1 MLFDSIKKS
10 LIFSITINNY
20 MKKTFIF
27 LPYSLEPQMQKYTPK
42 IWYLCT
48 KKKKKKSVI
57 LGKIDIQS
65 MSIND

>member
-48 KKKKKKSVI
+48 KKKGVI

>member
-10 LIFSITINNY
+10 LKFSITINNY

-48 KKKKKKSVI
+48 KKKGVI